1 MKRSRSHLATA
12 TSSPAL
18 RRTAN
23 THGRTE
29 TLRPL
34 KPATHQG
41 EPIEHC
47 YRAILEASDSAIL
60 LLSTESIILEWNHAA
75 EVVSGW
81 KTDEALGRSY
91 VELCLPIEAR
101 ESFLAELI
109 QVAKGSERRGLESP
123 LRTCTGSLTMLS
135 WNISRVLGPGE
146 RLIGLIAIGTATVPQ
161 TQIEKELRLAQTQ
174 VDHAERRA
182 LLATEEERCRI
193 ARELHDEFGQAL
205 TGLRFDLAWLNRK
218 LSQAPAFTDG
228 GDLQHK
234 VQAMSGSVD
243 RLLDAVRATATA
255 LRPAMLDDLGLIPAL
270 ESLATAFQDRTGAR
284 CAVAVAP
291 EWSSLALP
299 SEISAALFRIT
310 QELLTNVMRHAAAS
324 QVQIRLTSG
333 SDNVRLDVTDNG
345 KGISPE
351 RLAPTDSFGL
361 RGMQERVSLLGG
373 SFHIA
378 GTSDIGTTASASLPA
393 RRPKALTDGPVVEC
407 AAP

>member
-1 MKRSRSHLATA
+1 MKRSRSQLVTA

-23 THGRTE
+23 VHGRTE

-75 EVVSGW
+75 EMVSGW
-81 KTDEALGRSY
+81 TADEALGRSY
-91 VELCLPIEAR
+91 LELCLPIEAR
-101 ESFLAELI
+101 ESFLAELV
-109 QVAKGSERRGLESP
+109 QVAEGNERQGFESP
-123 LRTCTGSLTMLS
+123 LRTRAGSLTMLS
-135 WNISRVLGPGE
+135 WNMSRVAGAGG
-146 RLIGLIAIGTATVPQ
+146 RLIGLIAIGTAKVSQPR
-161 TQIEKELRLAQTQ
+161 IEEELRLAQTQ
-174 VDHAERRA
+174 VRRA
-182 LLATEEERCRI
+182 TRRTHIAAEEERCRI

-205 TGLRFDLAWLNRK
+205 TGLQFDLAWLNRK
-218 LSQAPAFTDG
+218 LPHAPACADS

-270 ESLATAFQDRTGAR
+270 ESLATAFQDRTGAG
-284 CAVAVAP
+284 CAVTVAP
-291 EWSSLALP
+291 EWSSLSLP
-299 SEISAALFRIT
+299 SEISSALFRIA

-324 QVQIRLTSG
+324 QVQIRLTRSG
-333 SDNVRLDVTDNG
+333 DNVRVDITDNG

-351 RLAPTDSFGL
+351 RVTTTDSFGL
-361 RGMQERVSLLGG
+361 HGVRERVSLLGG

-378 GTSDIGTTASASLPA
+378 GTSGIGTTASATLP
-393 RRPKALTDGPVVEC
+393 LVEC

>member
-1 MKRSRSHLATA
+1 MKRPRTLYLTAPSSRVPGRNLSTHTKAE
-12 TSSPAL
+12 AL
-18 RRTAN
+18 RAS
-23 THGRTE
+23 
-29 TLRPL
+29 
-34 KPATHQG
+34 KPAIHTG
-41 EPIEHC
+41 EPIAHC
-47 YRAILEASDSAIL
+47 YRAILEASGSAIL

-81 KTDEALGRSY
+81 TADEALGRSY

-101 ESFLAELI
+101 ESFLAELVR
-109 QVAKGSERRGLESP
+109 VAAGTELRGLVSP
-123 LRTCTGSLTMLS
+123 LRTCAGSLAMLS
-135 WNISRVLGPGE
+135 WNMSRVFEADG

-161 TQIEKELRLAQTQ
+161 TRIEEELRLAQTQ

-182 LLATEEERCRI
+182 LLAIEKERRRI

-205 TGLRFDLAWLNRK
+205 TGLKFDLAWLNRK

-270 ESLATAFQDRTGAR
+270 EYLATAFQDRTGTR

-291 EWSSLALP
+291 ELSSLALP
-299 SEISAALFRIT
+299 SEISAALFRIA

-324 QVQIRLTSG
+324 QVQMRLTRDG
-333 SDNVRLDVTDNG
+333 DNVRLDVTDNG

-351 RLAPTDSFGL
+351 RVTTTDSFGL
-361 RGMQERVSLLGG
+361 RGMQERVTLLGG
-373 SFHIA
+373 RFHIA
-378 GTSDIGTTASASLPA
+378 GTSGIGTTASAALPLA
-393 RRPKALTDGPVVEC
+393 EC
-407 AAP
+407 AAR

>member
-1 MKRSRSHLATA
+1 MKPSRRHLVTA

-23 THGRTE
+23 TYGRSE

-34 KPATHQG
+34 TPTAHQG

-47 YRAILEASDSAIL
+47 YRAILEASSSAIL
-60 LLSTESIILEWNHAA
+60 LLSTASIILEWNHAA
-75 EVVSGW
+75 EVISGW
-81 KTDEALGRSY
+81 TADEALGRSY
-91 VELCLPIEAR
+91 QELCLPIEAH
-101 ESFLAELI
+101 ESFFAELVH
-109 QVAKGSERRGLESP
+109 VAEGNERRGFESP
-123 LRTCTGSLTMLS
+123 LRTRTGSLTMVS
-135 WNISRVLGPGE
+135 WNMSRVVGAGG
-146 RLIGLIAIGTATVPQ
+146 RLIGLIAIGTSTVPQ
-161 TQIEKELRLAQTQ
+161 PRLKEELRLAQAQARSAT
-174 VDHAERRA
+174 RRA
-182 LLATEEERCRI
+182 HIAAEEERCRI

-205 TGLRFDLAWLNRK
+205 TGLKFDLAWLNRK
-218 LSQAPAFTDG
+218 LSHAPACTDG
-228 GDLQHK
+228 GDLQYK
-234 VQAMSGSVD
+234 VQTMSGSVD

-270 ESLATAFQDRTGAR
+270 ESLATTFQDRTGAR

-291 EWSSLALP
+291 EWSSLSLP

-324 QVQIRLTSG
+324 QVRIRLTRDG
-333 SDNVRLDVTDNG
+333 DNVRLDVTDNG
-345 KGISPE
+345 TGISPE
-351 RLAPTDSFGL
+351 RLATTDSFGL

-378 GTSDIGTTASASLPA
+378 GTSGLGTTASASLP
-393 RRPKALTDGPVVEC
+393 LVEC

>member
-1 MKRSRSHLATA
+1 MKRSRSHLVTA
-12 TSSPAL
+12 TPSPAL

-23 THGRTE
+23 THSRTE

-34 KPATHQG
+34 KSATHTG
-41 EPIEHC
+41 EPIEHR
-47 YRAILEASDSAIL
+47 YRAILEASGNAIL

-81 KTDEALGRSY
+81 TADEALGRSY

-101 ESFLAELI
+101 ESFLAELVR
-109 QVAKGSERRGLESP
+109 VAEGSELRGLVSP
-123 LRTCTGSLTMLS
+123 LRTCTGSLTILS
-135 WNISRVLGPGE
+135 WNMSRVVGADG

-161 TQIEKELRLAQTQ
+161 TRVEEELRLAQTQ
-174 VDHAERRA
+174 ARSATRRA
-182 LLATEEERCRI
+182 HIAAEEERCRI

-205 TGLRFDLAWLNRK
+205 TGLKFDLAWLNRK
-218 LSQAPAFTDG
+218 LPRAPACTDD

-234 VQAMSGSVD
+234 VQTMSGSVD
-243 RLLDAVRATATA
+243 RLLNAVRATATA

-270 ESLATAFQDRTGAR
+270 ESLATAFQDRTGAG

-291 EWSSLALP
+291 ELSSLALP
-299 SEISAALFRIT
+299 SEMSAALFRIA

-324 QVQIRLTSG
+324 QAQIRLTRDG
-333 SDNVRLDVTDNG
+333 DNVRLDVTDNG

-351 RLAPTDSFGL
+351 RVTTTDSFGL

-378 GTSDIGTTASASLPA
+378 GTSGIGTTASASLPLA
-393 RRPKALTDGPVVEC
+393 EC

>member
-1 MKRSRSHLATA
+1 MKRSRTLHLT
-12 TSSPAL
+12 TPSSRAPGRNLSTQTKAEAL
-18 RRTAN
+18 RAS
-23 THGRTE
+23 
-29 TLRPL
+29 RP
-34 KPATHQG
+34 AIHTG

-47 YRAILEASDSAIL
+47 YRAILEASSSAIL
-60 LLSTESIILEWNHAA
+60 LLSTASIILEWNHAA
-75 EVVSGW
+75 EVISGW
-81 KTDEALGRSY
+81 TADEALGRSY
-91 VELCLPIEAR
+91 LELCLPIEAH
-101 ESFLAELI
+101 ESFLAELVHAAEGN
-109 QVAKGSERRGLESP
+109 QRRGFESP
-123 LRTCTGSLTMLS
+123 LRTRTGSLTMVS
-135 WNISRVLGPGE
+135 WNMSRVVGAGG

-161 TQIEKELRLAQTQ
+161 PRLEEELRLAQAQARSAT
-174 VDHAERRA
+174 RRA

-205 TGLRFDLAWLNRK
+205 TGLKFDLAWLNRK
-218 LSQAPAFTDG
+218 LSHAPACADG

-234 VQAMSGSVD
+234 VHAMSGSVD

-270 ESLATAFQDRTGAR
+270 ESLATTFQDRTGAG

-299 SEISAALFRIT
+299 SETSTVLFRIA

-324 QVQIRLTSG
+324 QVRIRLTSD

-345 KGISPE
+345 TGISPE
-351 RLAPTDSFGL
+351 RLATTDSFGL

-378 GTSDIGTTASASLPA
+378 GTSGLGTTASASLPA
-393 RRPKALTDGPVVEC
+393 RRPKALADGPVVEC

>member
-1 MKRSRSHLATA
+1 MKRSPSHLVTA

-47 YRAILEASDSAIL
+47 YRAILEASDRAIL
-60 LLSTESIILEWNHAA
+60 LLSTESTILEWNHAA
-75 EVVSGW
+75 EVISGW
-81 KTDEALGRSY
+81 TADEALGRSY
-91 VELCLPIEAR
+91 LELCLPIEAR
-101 ESFLAELI
+101 ESFLSELM
-109 QVAKGSERRGLESP
+109 QVAEGSERRGLESP

-135 WNISRVLGPGE
+135 WNMSRVLGADE
-146 RLIGLIAIGTATVPQ
+146 RLIGLIAIGTATVQQ
-161 TQIEKELRLAQTQ
+161 TRIEEELRLAQIQ
-174 VDHAERRA
+174 ARRA
-182 LLATEEERCRI
+182 TRRAHIAAEEERCRI

-205 TGLRFDLAWLNRK
+205 TGLKFDLAWLNRK
-218 LSQAPAFTDG
+218 LPHEPACTDG

-255 LRPAMLDDLGLIPAL
+255 LRPAILDDLGLIPAL
-270 ESLATAFQDRTGAR
+270 EYLATTFQDRTGAR

-299 SEISAALFRIT
+299 SEISAALFRIA

-324 QVQIRLTSG
+324 QVQIRLTRG
-333 SDNVRLDVTDNG
+333 GDNVRLDVTDNG

-351 RLAPTDSFGL
+351 RLTTTDSFGL
-361 RGMQERVSLLGG
+361 RGMQERVSLLEG

-378 GTSDIGTTASASLPA
+378 GISGIGTTASASLP
-393 RRPKALTDGPVVEC
+393 LVEC